1 MIQITSIHE
10 GPYVYYKIFIL
21 TQEFPLFVWD
31 GHCNSATLQN
41 DIQLFEF
48 IDGVRKKNTV
58 YSLQFE
64 NFE

>member
-31 GHCNSATLQN
+31 SHYNSATLQN
-41 DIQLFEF
+41 DFQ
-48 IDGVRKKNTV
+48 
-58 YSLQFE
+58 
-64 NFE
+64 